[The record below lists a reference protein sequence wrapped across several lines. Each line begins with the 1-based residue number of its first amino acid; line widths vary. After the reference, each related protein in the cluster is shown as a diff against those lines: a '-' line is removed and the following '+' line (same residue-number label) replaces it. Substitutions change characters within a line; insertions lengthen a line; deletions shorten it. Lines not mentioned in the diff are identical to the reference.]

1 MYIYICVCVYY
12 DHCWAKRSS
21 EGVQSFMA
29 VTSLSLSLSL
39 SVHKGN
45 QAQQC
50 LWCVHIYI
58 YICVCVCVYIY
69 IYIYIFMF
77 LSMRIIDMCSQ
88 DAGVDVLLFK
98 RGFNT
103 SQNLE

>member
-1 MYIYICVCVYY
+1 MTTV
-12 DHCWAKRSS
+12 
-21 EGVQSFMA
+21 GQSGPLKVFRA
-29 VTSLSLSLSL
+29 SWRLRLSLSLSLSL
-39 SVHKGN
+39 CTRGIRPNSVYG
-45 QAQQC
+45 
-50 LWCVHIYI
+50 VYIYI
-58 YICVCVCVYIY
+58 YIYVCVCVCIY